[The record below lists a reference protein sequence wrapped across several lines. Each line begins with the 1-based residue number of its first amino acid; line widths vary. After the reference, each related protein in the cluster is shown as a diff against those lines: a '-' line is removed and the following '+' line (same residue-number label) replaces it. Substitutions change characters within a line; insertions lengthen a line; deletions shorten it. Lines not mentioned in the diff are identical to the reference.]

1 MPHTIDPVIID
12 VDATELECDLV
23 AIRDGALRPPTVSAV
38 RLRVAGGR
46 EWLEDVPIY
55 IGGEEC

>member
-1 MPHTIDPVIID
+1 MPRVVDPLIID
-12 VDATELECDLV
+12 VDATELERDLDL
-23 AIRDGALRPPTVSAV
+23 IDSGALKPPTVSAV

-46 EWLEDVPIY
+46 DRLEDVPIY